1 MTILQSI
8 LLGIIEG
15 ITEFLPISST
25 FHLIWAIRLF
35 NINEDSFVKLFGVV
49 IQSGAVLSVFG
60 LYFYELIK
68 DFKNVYKILISFIP
82 TAIIGL
88 LMYKIIKDVFFESQ
102 YTIIIVFIL
111 VGILF
116 IFIEKIFEKK
126 IKANVRV
133 IGSITFK
140 DALLIGITQSMAL
153 VPGVSRS
160 GAVLLGMLLMGFKR
174 EEGAK
179 YSFMLSLPTIFAA
192 SALDLFQS
200 RDVLVSNFDHIGTM
214 IVGFLTAMVTAFFS
228 MKWLIKYLSQH
239 SLKIFGWY
247 RIIFGILLLF
257 LALTG
262 VLKS

>member
-1 MTILQSI
+1 
-8 LLGIIEG
+8 
-15 ITEFLPISST
+15 
-25 FHLIWAIRLF
+25 
-35 NINEDSFVKLFGVV
+35 
-49 IQSGAVLSVFG
+49 
-60 LYFYELIK
+60 
-68 DFKNVYKILISFIP
+68 
-82 TAIIGL
+82 
-88 LMYKIIKDVFFESQ
+88 
-102 YTIIIVFIL
+102 
-111 VGILF
+111 
-116 IFIEKIFEKK
+116 
-126 IKANVRV
+126 
-133 IGSITFK
+133 
-140 DALLIGITQSMAL
+140 MAL

-200 RDVLVSNFDHIGTM
+200 RDVLVSNFDQIGTL

>member
-1 MTILQSI
+1 
-8 LLGIIEG
+8 
-15 ITEFLPISST
+15 
-25 FHLIWAIRLF
+25 
-35 NINEDSFVKLFGVV
+35 
-49 IQSGAVLSVFG
+49 
-60 LYFYELIK
+60 
-68 DFKNVYKILISFIP
+68 
-82 TAIIGL
+82 
-88 LMYKIIKDVFFESQ
+88 MYKIIKDVFFESQ
-102 YTIIIVFIL
+102 YTIIVVFIL

-200 RDVLVSNFDHIGTM
+200 RDVLVSNFDQIGTL